1 MLVWLQ
7 DPTFDEADEVL
18 NTVFKNM
25 IAPRSIVNLQKS
37 PTTTNQISPSSSTS
51 SSSPTL
57 DSVSETIQ
65 LINTVLP
72 NLLRLVAHRR
82 EVEKIA

>member
-25 IAPRSIVNLQKS
+25 IAPRSIVNFQKS